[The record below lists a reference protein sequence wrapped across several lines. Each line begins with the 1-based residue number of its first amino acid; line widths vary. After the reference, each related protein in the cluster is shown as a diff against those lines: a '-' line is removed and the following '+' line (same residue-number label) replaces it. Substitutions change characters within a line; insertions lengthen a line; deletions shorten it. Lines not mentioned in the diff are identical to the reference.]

1 MSLEL
6 KNITKKF
13 DDETI
18 FENFNLS
25 LETNKISCILGSS
38 GSGKTTLLNIIANL
52 TSFEGECLT
61 NLKNISYIFQE
72 PRLIDTMTV
81 FDNMDFAL
89 CSIYPNKH
97 QRYEIIEKFLSL
109 VEMWESRKKYPKE
122 LSGGMAQR
130 VSMARAFA
138 YPSQILLMDEAFK
151 GLDIS
156 LKNRLIKT
164 FLKLW
169 TEDKRTVVFVTHD
182 IYEALHLA
190 DRIYLLANKPAEIVL
205 SEDIGIDKL
214 KRELSNP
221 ELTLIRDKIID
232 KMLG

>member
-1 MSLEL
+1 MDIIL
-6 KNITKKF
+6 KNINKKF

-18 FENFNLS
+18 FENFNLT
-25 LETNKISCILGSS
+25 LFENKISCILGSS

-52 TSFEGECLT
+52 TPYSGEYEK
-61 NLKNISYIFQE
+61 NQNISYIFQE
-72 PRLIDTMTV
+72 HRLIESMNV
-81 FDNMDFAL
+81 FDNMNFAL
-89 CSIYPNKH
+89 SGFYPNKQ

-109 VEMWESRKKYPKE
+109 VEMWDSRKKYPKE

-138 YPSQILLMDEAFK
+138 YPGEILLMDEAFK

-169 TEDKRTVVFVTHD
+169 TKDKRTVVFVTHD
-182 IYEALHLA
+182 IYEALHLS
-190 DRIYLLANKPAEIVL
+190 DTIYLLANKPAEIVL
-205 SEDIGIDKL
+205 SEDIKIDKFE
-214 KRELSNP
+214 RELTHPN
-221 ELTLIRDKIID
+221 IMNARDRIIE
-232 KMLG
+232 KMLF

>member
-1 MSLEL
+1 M
-6 KNITKKF
+6 
-13 DDETI
+13 D
-18 FENFNLS
+18 
-25 LETNKISCILGSS
+25 
-38 GSGKTTLLNIIANL
+38 
-52 TSFEGECLT
+52 
-61 NLKNISYIFQE
+61 
-72 PRLIDTMTV
+72 V

-89 CSIYPNKH
+89 CSIYPINIK
-97 QRYEIIEKFLSL
+97 RYEIIEKFLSL

-214 KRELSNP
+214 KESF
-221 ELTLIRDKIID
+221 LTLN
-232 KMLG
+232 